1 MTRPNSSARSLQ
13 HTGAQGALH
22 DFGAGAATF
31 GYLKSLP
38 ENCLKTDGQFIR
50 HLLTDPLKQ
59 AGVKCLV
66 DVAHAVGIKTVA
78 EHVETD
84 AVLACL
90 RNWASTLRRAISCT
104 ARNRQLP
111 RARLQPALDDAN
123 GCACV
128 NPFAQHQV
136 PEPGISGGIGGGGGG
151 DAHSGG
157 GAGRYAAKR
166 RKTPLASTLLAV
178 HDALLFVT
186 DPGGEQVH
194 AQALDAALQR
204 MAVTA
209 ARRQVVSLAE
219 APEMG
224 AHWHVRVTPCL
235 VLDTGSRQVQL
246 AGDPAML
253 DPARLEQ
260 ALSQR

>member
-1 MTRPNSSARSLQ
+1 M
-13 HTGAQGALH
+13 
-22 DFGAGAATF
+22 
-31 GYLKSLP
+31 
-38 ENCLKTDGQFIR
+38 
-50 HLLTDPLKQ
+50 
-59 AGVKCLV
+59 
-66 DVAHAVGIKTVA
+66 
-78 EHVETD
+78 
-84 AVLACL
+84 
-90 RNWASTLRRAISCT
+90 
-104 ARNRQLP
+104 
-111 RARLQPALDDAN
+111 
-123 GCACV
+123 
-128 NPFAQHQV
+128 
-136 PEPGISGGIGGGGGG
+136 
-151 DAHSGG
+151 
-157 GAGRYAAKR
+157 
-166 RKTPLASTLLAV
+166 ASTLLAV

-219 APEMG
+219 APELG